1 MKFRWFPFLGF
12 KTLTDDEKDAY
23 DIPRQLTC
31 KALTFEWLYLQ
42 IMLIGKV
49 TSEGGANGN

>member
-12 KTLTDDEKDAY
+12 KTLTDEEKDVY
-23 DIPRQLTC
+23 EIPRYLTV

-42 IMLIGKV
+42 IILVGKV
-49 TSEGGANGN
+49 YQEGGADGN